1 MRRSTEVQTTS
12 ISFLRELEIFRLYD
26 FSNNVW
32 ALRSMWTQLGIE
44 LCYQLPWTWIMIQ
57 LWDYGNP
64 SIHQHVILP
73 PDFRNI
79 FTSPIFAHWSEN
91 PQIGRQNMWTAPNSM
106 KREQW
111 KSSTSRP
118 IAIFDRMKTTW
129 FFGKSACAAVSLW
142 PLYFAASSQNWICQT
157 IQIWQTNKVHLS
169 LLFSIYKLIILGWMQ
184 VPKIC

>member
-1 MRRSTEVQTTS
+1 MRSSTEVKTTN
-12 ISFLRELEIFRLYD
+12 ISFFRELEIFRLYD

-79 FTSPIFAHWSEN
+79 FTSPIFAHWWIWAQKVRKFYCWMHCLVWKPPNWLTKYVDS
-91 PQIGRQNMWTAPNSM
+91 PQYPNT
-106 KREQW
+106 
-111 KSSTSRP
+111 TSKGTPHVKKNVFFRATCTSFSAV
-118 IAIFDRMKTTW
+118 IKEYIKCIF
-129 FFGKSACAAVSLW
+129 
-142 PLYFAASSQNWICQT
+142 
-157 IQIWQTNKVHLS
+157 
-169 LLFSIYKLIILGWMQ
+169 
-184 VPKIC
+184 